1 MPDLLVLATESG
13 ISYESPLAKLAVPIG
28 IAIFLGLP
36 YMLLRSNLGTL
47 RAYLVIAASFFG
59 FMTLLSLFW
68 AFGAP
73 GTPAATGPTNLPG
86 QPQDEY
92 QPIWVPFAEDSLVA
106 EDARYAD
113 LVGNEGAFSQ
123 EIPEAEAENIATG
136 VNDTKN
142 FFSASEDDSGY
153 PPKIDGNAAVAEGP
167 FLARSADGQ
176 PVILVTYGATYQ
188 FDENGELP
196 EDVEDDQVGTVIPDG
211 EEGAAFYTA
220 YAFFDA
226 GNPVFPSMVFFVVS
240 LLGFL
245 LHALLLYRDEQKES
259 TEDRELEVVEQERVP
274 AGV

>member
-13 ISYESPLAKLAVPIG
+13 ISYQSPLAKLATPIG
-28 IAIFLGLP
+28 ILIFLGLP
-36 YMLLRSNLGTL
+36 YMLMRSNLGTL
-47 RAYLVIAASFFG
+47 RAYLVIATSFFG

-86 QPQDEY
+86 QTQDEY

-106 EDARYAD
+106 EESPYAE
-113 LVGNEGAFSQ
+113 LVGNEEAFTE
-123 EIPEAEAENIATG
+123 EIPAAETENVDTG

-142 FFSASEDDSGY
+142 FFSADEDDSGY
-153 PPKIDGNAAVAEGP
+153 PPKIDATAAVAEGP
-167 FLARSADGQ
+167 FYARTPDGR
-176 PVILVTYGATYQ
+176 PVIRVTYGATYQ
-188 FDENGELP
+188 FDQEGNLP
-196 EDVEDDQVGTVIPDG
+196 EGVDDDQVGTVIPEG
-211 EEGAAFYTA
+211 EEGAAFFTA

-226 GNPVFPSMVFFVVS
+226 GNPVFPSLVLFAIS
-240 LLGFL
+240 LVGFL

-259 TEDRELEVVEQERVP
+259 EEEREVEVTEQERVP